1 MKFNIILAGVL
12 IAGIPTPALAVEGKE
27 SYHIAKDMEA
37 KKCSVVKNDPTTGA
51 VGAGKT
57 YDSEADAK
65 AAMDKMADCVHRSP

>member
-1 MKFNIILAGVL
+1 MKLKFALAGVL
-12 IAGIPTPALAVEGKE
+12 IAGLAAPALAVEGKE

-57 YDSEADAK
+57 YESEADAK
-65 AAMDKMADCVHRSP
+65 AAMDKMADCAGK

>member
-1 MKFNIILAGVL
+1 MKLKFVLTGVL
-12 IAGIPTPALAVEGKE
+12 IAGLAVPALAVEGKD
-27 SYHIAKDMEA
+27 SYHIAKDMAA

-65 AAMDKMADCVHRSP
+65 AAMGKMADCVNKGM